1 MQTEEN
7 IIAEQIKKGD
17 KNAFESVFKT
27 YYSQLCAYAN
37 KFVTDIDDSEEIV
50 QEIFF
55 QVWQKREDL
64 NILISLKSYLFRSV
78 HNSCLNFIK
87 HKNIQQKHVEHS
99 LYEQTNQSYKFPD
112 TIETSELQNKIR
124 IAIDKLPAERKKIFL
139 MIRFDNLKYLE
150 VAAKLSISVKTVEN
164 QMGSALKFMREE
176 LKDYLPALI
185 VFGFILIE
193 TLKNWIGVNTFIIVF

>member
-17 KNAFESVFKT
+17 KNAFESLFKT

-50 QEIFF
+50 QEMFY

-78 HNSCLNFIK
+78 HNSCLNYLK
-87 HKNIQQKHVEHS
+87 HKNIQQKHVERS
-99 LYEQTNQSYKFPD
+99 LYEQANQSYKFPD
-112 TIETSELQNKIR
+112 SIETSELQNKIR
-124 IAIDKLPAERKKIFL
+124 IAIEKLPTERKKIFL
-139 MIRFDNLKYLE
+139 MIRYDSLKYSE
-150 VAAKLSISVKTVEN
+150 VAAKLGISVKTVEN

-185 VFGFILIE
+185 LFGLILFE
-193 TLKNWIGVNTFIIVF
+193 TLKNWIGVNTIIIVF